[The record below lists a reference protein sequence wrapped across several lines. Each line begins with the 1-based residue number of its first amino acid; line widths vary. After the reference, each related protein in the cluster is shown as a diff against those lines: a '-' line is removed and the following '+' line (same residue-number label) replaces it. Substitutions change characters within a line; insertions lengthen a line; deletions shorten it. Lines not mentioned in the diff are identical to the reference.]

1 MAGPEAGTKPPVQ
14 GIGNWHN
21 ACRKNQL
28 CPAVCVA
35 VPKWMYARYTTE
47 RALGEARRAAFDAKV
62 AQREAF
68 MNSLEELGKA
78 GYKSTYRP
86 PSGAPRC
93 YRTGEKVETCF
104 YN

>member
-1 MAGPEAGTKPPVQ
+1 MWARAAGT
-14 GIGNWHN
+14 
-21 ACRKNQL
+21 
-28 CPAVCVA
+28 
-35 VPKWMYARYTTE
+35 
-47 RALGEARRAAFDAKV
+47 DAKM

-104 YN
+104 FN